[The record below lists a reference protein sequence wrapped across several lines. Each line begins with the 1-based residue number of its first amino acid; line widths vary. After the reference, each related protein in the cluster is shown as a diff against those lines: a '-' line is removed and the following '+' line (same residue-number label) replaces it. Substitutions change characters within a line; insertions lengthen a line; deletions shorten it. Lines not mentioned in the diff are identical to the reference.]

1 MSLNTRDDF
10 RELRDKKLLIKL
22 LGAQLMS
29 LSQPCL
35 VLDLQNLLHIRLKLA
50 HIFQQSFQISWQQRW
65 VLRVALNSTILLLL
79 STSLLH
85 ILALNTLRHLIT
97 IEKILNLVTHRKKER
112 QTNKQKN
119 K

>member
-50 HIFQQSFQISWQQRW
+50 IAHIFQQSFQISWQQRW
-65 VLRVALNSTILLLL
+65 VLKVALNSTILLLL

-97 IEKILNLVTHRKKER
+97 IEKILNLVTHQKKER
-112 QTNKQKN
+112 QTNK
-119 K
+119 